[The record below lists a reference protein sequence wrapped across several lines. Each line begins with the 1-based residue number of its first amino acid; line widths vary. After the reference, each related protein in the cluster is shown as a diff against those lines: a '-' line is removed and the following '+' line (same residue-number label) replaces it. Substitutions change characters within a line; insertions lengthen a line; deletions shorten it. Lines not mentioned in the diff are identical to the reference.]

1 MNNDTKNEGM
11 WDRLSA
17 GWTGVKTGAANLGTA
32 VSSVSAGVPLKL
44 TNVQDA
50 KIKQLFSL
58 AQSRMKPFVGKLKA
72 GNIDTKLNAEIEI
85 KKQLLGFI
93 RDFMKMTGEKK
104 PNNVI
109 ATLQQP
115 QYKNIADYLLK
126 IGVSVPMSSKKP
138 TSTPASSA
146 PTSAP
151 STTPATTPATTATSA
166 APTSGQ
172 PKDGAIDA
180 TKDYKF
186 DASQGLWVKTMT
198 GVPLNKA
205 ASAAKTTAYW
215 NAVKKGTIIPEG
227 VTKITYKEFFV

>member
-1 MNNDTKNEGM
+1 MNDNTKNEGM

-17 GWTGVKTGAANLGTA
+17 GWTGVKTGASNLGTA

-58 AQSRMKPFVGKLKA
+58 AQSRMKPFIGKLKV
-72 GNIDTKLNAEIEI
+72 GNIESKLNAEIEV

-115 QYKNIADYLLK
+115 QYKAISDYLSKLG
-126 IGVSVPMSSKKP
+126 ISVPMSSKKP
-138 TSTPASSA
+138 TSTPTPSSSTSPSSA
-146 PTSAP
+146 T
-151 STTPATTPATTATSA
+151 
-166 APTSGQ
+166 PTSGTPTSGTPTSGT
-172 PKDGAIDA
+172 PKDGALDV

-186 DASQGLWVKTMT
+186 DASRGLWVKTLT
-198 GVPLNKA
+198 GVPLNKQ
-205 ASAAKTTAYW
+205 ASSAKTVAYW
-215 NAVKKGTIIPEG
+215 NAVKKGTIIPEN
-227 VTKITYKEFFV
+227 VTKITYKEFFL

>member
-1 MNNDTKNEGM
+1 MNNTTQNEGM

-44 TNVQDA
+44 TNVQDV
-50 KIKQLFSL
+50 KIKQLFNL
-58 AQSRMKPFVGKLKA
+58 AQSRMKPFVGKLKS
-72 GNIDTKLNAEIEI
+72 GNIDSRLNAEVEV

-115 QYKNIADYLLK
+115 QYKPIADYLLK
-126 IGVSVPMSSKKP
+126 LGVSVPMSSKKP
-138 TSTPASSA
+138 ASTATPTTSTTSTP
-146 PTSAP
+146 
-151 STTPATTPATTATSA
+151 TPTTAST
-166 APTSGQ
+166 PTSGT
-172 PKDGAIDA
+172 PKDGAIDV
-180 TKDYKF
+180 TKDFKF
-186 DASQGLWVKTMT
+186 DASKGLWVKTLT
-198 GVPLNKA
+198 GVPLNKQ
-205 ASAAKTTAYW
+205 ASLAKTVAYW
-215 NAVKKGTIIPEG
+215 NAVKKGTIIPEN